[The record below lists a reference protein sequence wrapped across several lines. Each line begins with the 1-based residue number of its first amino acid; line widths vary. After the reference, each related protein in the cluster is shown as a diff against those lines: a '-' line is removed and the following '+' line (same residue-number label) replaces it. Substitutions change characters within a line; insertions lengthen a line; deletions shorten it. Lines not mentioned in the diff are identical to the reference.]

1 MQSIPLSKQINE
13 KEFLLTLEV
22 DPPKG
27 PGVKK
32 ILSQIEPLIEHIDA
46 INVACCPV
54 AKLRMDPLAFAVIL
68 KQRFDIEVII
78 HLTMRD
84 MSLLGLQSYLI
95 GASALGIHNVLAMTG
110 DTARHSD
117 VSKTKGVFQANSLSL
132 LNIMNK
138 MNNRFNLDDKKL
150 NKKSKFFAG
159 ATANPSAINLTNEV
173 KKINKKIDAGA
184 QFFQTQPL
192 FLDKNLDI
200 FLKYSE
206 GQITKPI
213 LMGTMLLKSYES
225 SLWLNEKVPSLFV
238 PSEVLKSFKVEDT
251 QENGLKLASEFCK
264 NAMPKVDGLHLFPMN
279 NYEAL
284 LELVQEVRSYQKS
297 YFNNK

>member
-1 MQSIPLSKQINE
+1 MQNNSL
-13 KEFLLTLEV
+13 KEQLHQNKFLLTLEI

-32 ILSQIEPLIEHIDA
+32 MLSQIEPLIEHIDA
-46 INVACCPV
+46 INIAACPV

-68 KQRFDIEVII
+68 KQKFDVEVII

-84 MSLLGLQSYLI
+84 MSLLGIQSYLI
-95 GASALGIHNVLAMTG
+95 GASALGIHNILAMTG

-117 VSKTKGVFQANSLSL
+117 VSKTKGVFQANSLTL
-132 LNIMNK
+132 LKIMEQ
-138 MNNRFNLDDKKL
+138 MNVRLNLDGKKL

-159 ATANPSAINLTNEV
+159 STANPSAINLVNEV
-173 KKINKKIDAGA
+173 KKINRKIDAGA

-192 FLDKNLDI
+192 FLDKNLDVFI
-200 FLKYSE
+200 KYCNNHVS
-206 GQITKPI
+206 KPI

-225 SLWLNEKVPSLFV
+225 SLWLNENVPSLFV
-238 PSEVLKSFKVEDT
+238 PSEVLSSFKKNDT
-251 QENGLKLASEFCK
+251 QENGLEIASSFCK
-264 NAMPKVDGLHLFPMN
+264 NAIDKVDGLHLFPMN

-284 LELVQEVRSYQKS
+284 LELVQEVRGYIK
-297 YFNNK
+297 N